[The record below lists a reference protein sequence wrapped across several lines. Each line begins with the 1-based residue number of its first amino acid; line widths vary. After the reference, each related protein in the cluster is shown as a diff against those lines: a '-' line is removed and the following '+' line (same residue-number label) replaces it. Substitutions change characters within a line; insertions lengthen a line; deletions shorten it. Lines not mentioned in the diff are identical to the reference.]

1 MFKAIIYVRYVES
14 VVNPDVEVLK
24 ETVEKLSMD
33 TVKGIQLGRTY
44 EISIQESSREQAEKT
59 AEELAEKLIVNPSM
73 ETYTL
78 LIEEA

>member
-1 MFKAIIYVRYVES
+1 MFKATIYVLYVES

-78 LIEEA
+78 LVEEA

>member
-1 MFKAIIYVRYVES
+1 MFKATIYVRYVES

-78 LIEEA
+78 LVEEA